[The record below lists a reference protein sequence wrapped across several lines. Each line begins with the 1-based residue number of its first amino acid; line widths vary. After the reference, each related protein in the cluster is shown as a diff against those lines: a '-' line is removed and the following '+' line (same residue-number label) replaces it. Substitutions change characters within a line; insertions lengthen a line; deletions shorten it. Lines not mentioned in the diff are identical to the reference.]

1 MYEGIASFY
10 DKYTLDMDRE
20 KLMKF
25 VFGAFA
31 KYGNEGIKKLATGE
45 QSSESGDG
53 TDIENSRLVIDVGCG
68 TGKFTCL
75 LAKKGLDMTGLDVS
89 PEMLDVA
96 RENAEDEGVN
106 ALWLCQ
112 DMAKINT
119 FGSYAAMLCTYDGIN
134 HLTTE
139 SRLKSFIKKS
149 INFVDPGGLLIFD
162 FLTPEYFRE
171 NVDGR
176 INVDDEENGMC
187 LWQGKFNEK
196 TGICTYQI
204 VCFEETEDG
213 LYERT
218 EDIVKEKAWTPEFI
232 AAELKNAGYEIKKI
246 IKGKRVYAIARKPK

>member
-1 MYEGIASFY
+1 MYEGLASFY
-10 DKYTLDMDRE
+10 DKYTRDMDRD

-25 VFGAFA
+25 VLGAFA
-31 KYGNEGIKKLATGE
+31 KYGNEGIRTLATGGK
-45 QSSESGDG
+45 SDVNGDG

-75 LAKKGLDMTGLDVS
+75 LAKKGFDMTGLDIS

-96 RENAEDEGVN
+96 RENAEAEGANV
-106 ALWLCQ
+106 LWLCQ

-139 SRLKSFIKKS
+139 AGLKSFIKKS

-171 NVDGR
+171 TADGR
-176 INVDDEENGMC
+176 INVDDEDNGMC
-187 LWQGKFNEK
+187 LWQGRFNEK
-196 TGICTYQI
+196 TGVCTYQI
-204 VCFEETEDG
+204 VCFEEAEDG
-213 LYERT
+213 RYNRT

-232 AAELKNAGYEIKKI
+232 GAELEKAGYEIKKI
-246 IKGKRVYAIARKPK
+246 HVDKRSYAIARKPG